1 MSGKKKS
8 DLRLAKIEKRLTA
21 LEKAVFQEKKRSGTA
36 SSSFEGLKGGI
47 RFIIKNG
54 FFKKLRSLSEIKSEL
69 KREGYHYSDASISKI
84 LTRDFTNKE
93 KILNR
98 IKEKKVWKYVIRK

>member
-1 MSGKKKS
+1 M
-8 DLRLAKIEKRLTA
+8 RLAKIEKRLTS
-21 LEKAVFQEKKRSGTA
+21 LENAVFKEKKKSSTI
-36 SSSFEGLKGGI
+36 SSSYDGLKGGI

-54 FFKKLRSLSEIKSEL
+54 YFKKLRGLSEIKSEL

-93 KILNR
+93 KKLNR
-98 IKEKKVWKYVIRK
+98 IKEGKNFKYVIRK